1 MARSEFE
8 RFVLGLTRRP
18 FCRHAGEEG
27 DYCGRCGADL
37 RPVAGYQCRV
47 CDLRMK
53 SKTYPPGDVPDFCTV
68 CGAPRFTF
76 MKIKKKTR
84 SSKS

>member
-8 RFVLGLTRRP
+8 HLIRGLTRRLT
-18 FCRHAGEEG
+18 CRHPGEDS

-47 CDLRMK
+47 CDFQMK
-53 SKTYPPGDVPDFCTV
+53 TRTYQPDEVPDFCTA

-76 MKIKKKTR
+76 KKIKKGAR
-84 SSKS
+84 APES